1 MPQLVAI
8 KMHKCWTA
16 FCSLLDE
23 AVITKYVTTAAPF
36 GHLNYCEWFL
46 DAMPYLHAAH
56 VAVRVSFIPFLYPCT
71 KSVHKIEWEVCK
83 GNCGWFLC
91 GFWSYTYIVPKVEYA
106 MESLFLFKK
115 KRIVIS
121 RGSNLK
127 FKYIWRVS
135 RNSGDK

>member
-83 GNCGWFLC
+83 GNWG
-91 GFWSYTYIVPKVEYA
+91 
-106 MESLFLFKK
+106 
-115 KRIVIS
+115 
-121 RGSNLK
+121 
-127 FKYIWRVS
+127 
-135 RNSGDK
+135 